1 MVKILTLLQEK
12 FLNAFFALEVSKEFF
27 LTGGTALA
35 EYYLRHRYSE
45 DLDLFTVSEEA
56 FRTIDNH
63 IPELLRSLQLQIV
76 SHRRIGDFAGY
87 ILQEA
92 ATAERLKIDLVRDIN
107 VQFGSK
113 KKIGVVI
120 IDNLE
125 NIAANK
131 IGAILSRTEVKDFVD
146 FYFLIQ
152 GNHTTLDKA
161 IEMGKEKDLGVEKF
175 ILAGLFRQAD
185 NFKVLP
191 RMIKPLTLDTL
202 RKFYETLSNQLLDQ
216 IKPS

>member
-1 MVKILTLLQEK
+1 MVKILTPLQEK
-12 FLNAFFALEVSKEFF
+12 FLNAFFRLEISKEFF

-35 EYYLRHRYSE
+35 EYHLQHRYSE

-63 IPELLRSLQLQIV
+63 IPELLRSLKLQII
-76 SHRRIGDFAGY
+76 SHRRIGDFSGY
-87 ILQEA
+87 ILQDE
-92 ATAERLKIDLVRDIN
+92 TSLERLKVDLVRDIN
-107 VQFGSK
+107 VQFGAK
-113 KKIGVVI
+113 KKVGVVI

-146 FYFLIQ
+146 LYFLIQ
-152 GNHTTLDKA
+152 GNYTTLEKA
-161 IEMGKEKDLGVEKF
+161 IETGKEKDLGVEKL

-185 NFKVLP
+185 NFTLLP
-191 RMIKPLTLDTL
+191 QMIKPLTLETL
-202 RKFYETLSNQLLDQ
+202 RSFYESLSNQLLDQ
-216 IKPS
+216 IKPK

>member
-1 MVKILTLLQEK
+1 MPKILTSLQEK
-12 FLNAFFALEVSKEFF
+12 FLHAFFQLEVSKEFF

-35 EYYLRHRYSE
+35 EYHLQHRYSE

-63 IPELLRSLQLQIV
+63 IPELLRSLQLQVV
-76 SHRRIGDFAGY
+76 SHRRIGDFSGY
-87 ILQEA
+87 ILQGA
-92 ATAERLKIDLVRDIN
+92 NTAERLKIDLVRDIN
-107 VQFGSK
+107 VQFGTQK
-113 KKIGVVI
+113 KVGAVI

-131 IGAILSRTEVKDFVD
+131 IGAILGRTEVKDFVD
-146 FYFLIQ
+146 LYFLIQ
-152 GNHTTLDKA
+152 EKHTTLEKA
-161 IEMGKEKDLGVEKF
+161 IVMGKEKDLGVEKF

-185 NFKVLP
+185 DFKMLP
-191 RMIKPLTLDTL
+191 RMIKPLTLEIL
-202 RKFYETLSNQLLDQ
+202 SQFYEDLSNQLLDQ